1 MATPAKETK
10 KTEMHRAAEAGDE
23 VRLRR
28 LVDERQEDINK
39 QDENGLTPLHLAA
52 KKTRP
57 QCCQILLDVSHKEIN
72 VKDRSGNTPL
82 ALCISNKPESFA
94 TARLLVSEGANVNFS
109 NKAKLAALHTAA
121 ERGNLE
127 VVRLLLQQK
136 DIALNPEDSE
146 RHTPLHLASKAGHW
160 KICQALVLA
169 GANVAACNVR
179 GQTALHIAAKMGF
192 SECCKHL
199 LSAGEVNSPDA
210 QGNTALHLL
219 CASGKNSP
227 ECARVLFEGGAS
239 ADSKNKKGE
248 TPFHVAQFTRF
259 DVKKTFQ
266 HQEVDLFLRD
276 ASGSTALHYAA
287 DRRESKHVEFIL
299 LMARERSL
307 DVMRLVNARN
317 EAGMTALH
325 VAIAREERESC
336 RALLKAGA
344 DATISC
350 ESFGTPISMAYQRG
364 LQDICDILT
373 EK

>member
-1 MATPAKETK
+1 
-10 KTEMHRAAEAGDE
+10 MHQAAEAGDE
-23 VRLRR
+23 IRLRR
-28 LVDERQEDINK
+28 LLDEMQKDISK

-52 KKTRP
+52 KKTRLR
-57 QCCQILLDVSHKEIN
+57 CCQILLDVSHKEVN

-82 ALCISNKPESFA
+82 LLCISNKPGSFE
-94 TARLLVSEGANVNFS
+94 TAKLLISEGANVNSS
-109 NKAKLAALHTAA
+109 NKAKLTALHTAA
-121 ERGNLE
+121 EHGNLE
-127 VVRLLLQQK
+127 VLHLLLLQK
-136 DIALNPEDSE
+136 DIALNSEDSE

-160 KICQALVLA
+160 KICQTLLLA
-169 GANVAACNVR
+169 GADVATCNVH
-179 GQTALHIAAKMGF
+179 GQTPLHIAAKMGF
-192 SECCKHL
+192 SECGKHL
-199 LSAGEVNSPDA
+199 LSAGGVNSPDA

-239 ADSKNKKGE
+239 ADSENKKGE
-248 TPFHVAQFTRF
+248 TPFHVAQFSRF

-287 DRRESKHVEFIL
+287 DRRESKHVELIL

-307 DVMRLVNARN
+307 DVVRLVNVRN

-325 VAIAREERESC
+325 VAIARGERDSC

-350 ESFGTPISMAYQRG
+350 ESLGPPISMASQRG